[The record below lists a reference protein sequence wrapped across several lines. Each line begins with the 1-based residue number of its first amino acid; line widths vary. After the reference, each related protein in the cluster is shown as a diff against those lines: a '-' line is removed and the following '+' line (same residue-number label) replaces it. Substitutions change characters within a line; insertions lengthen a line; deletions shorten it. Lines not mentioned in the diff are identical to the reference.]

1 MSPAVNR
8 PNASGADHQAVCGT
22 KNEPT
27 SWVCIRCSVTKPV
40 HEFAKNSWTRSG
52 RRHVCEECRRTY
64 DRKRDY
70 IRRAC
75 KYGHTPVFD
84 DFTQADLV
92 ERHGDKCYHCD
103 ERPFECIDHLICVRV
118 GGTHTRDNVVP
129 CCLECNGLKRRT
141 VDEERI
147 RAYRRKLDPAA

>member
-40 HEFAKNSWTRSG
+40 HEFAKNSWTRRG
-52 RRHVCEECRRTY
+52 RRHVCQECRRTY
-64 DRKRDY
+64 DRMRDY
-70 IRRAC
+70 IRRAR
-75 KYGHTPVFD
+75 KYGHIPAVE

-92 ERHGDKCYHCD
+92 ERHGERCYHCD
-103 ERPFECIDHLICVRV
+103 GPFECIDHLICVRV

-129 CCLECNGLKRRT
+129 CCLKCNGVKRRT

-147 RAYRRKLDPAA
+147 RAYRRKLGPAA